1 MLKLA
6 QWSGLSYYLL
16 KEENPSSHIV
26 LVQDEAGK
34 KALINLE
41 TGYLTTGGQHISN
54 TLSSIN
60 LSKAQKMTR
69 DFRDDFLDYWNEMKS
84 AANGNL

>member
-41 TGYLTTGGQHISN
+41 TGSLETGCQISN
-54 TLSSIN
+54 TLSFIN
-60 LSKAQKMTR
+60 VAKAQKMTR

>member
-6 QWSGLSYYLL
+6 QWSGLTYYLF

-26 LVQDEAGK
+26 LVQDETGK

-41 TGYLTTGGQHISN
+41 TGSLATDLQISN
-54 TLSSIN
+54 TLSFTN
-60 LSKAQKMTR
+60 LAKAQKMTR
-69 DFRDDFLDYWNEMKS
+69 DFRDDFLDYWNEMKK